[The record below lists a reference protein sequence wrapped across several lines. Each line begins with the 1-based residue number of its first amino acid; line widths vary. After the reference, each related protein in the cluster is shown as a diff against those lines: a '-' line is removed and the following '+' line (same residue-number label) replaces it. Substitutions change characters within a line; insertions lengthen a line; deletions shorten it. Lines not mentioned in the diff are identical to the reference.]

1 MKKDDKQRNMKKT
14 LIKTKEALRT
24 YADPARANKL
34 QRFFK
39 TGKGEYAEG
48 DRFIGV
54 AVPAIRK
61 VVRQFGDL
69 PLGGAKK
76 LLKSKI
82 HEERLLALL
91 ILAHQFKNT
100 DEPLRKKIF
109 DLYLSHLSYVNN
121 WDLVDASCRY
131 IIGAY
136 LVDKNREL
144 LYRLAVSGRLWDRRA
159 AIISTHFFI
168 RNGDSR
174 DTLKISTL
182 LLKDKEDLIHKA
194 VGWMLREVG
203 KRNEG
208 TLEDFLQEHSSVM
221 PRTMLRYATERL
233 SEKKRQRFRKA
244 APTHHC

>member
-1 MKKDDKQRNMKKT
+1 MKKT
-14 LIKTKEALRT
+14 FINAKEALRT
-24 YADPARANKL
+24 YADPARANHL

-61 VVRQFGDL
+61 VVRQFGDM
-69 PLGGAKK
+69 PLGEAMK
-76 LLKSKI
+76 LLKSEI
-82 HEERLLALL
+82 HEDRLLALL
-91 ILAHQFKNT
+91 ILAHQFRNA

-109 DLYLSHLSYVNN
+109 GLYLSRLSYINN
-121 WDLVDASCRY
+121 WDLVDASCRD

-136 LVDKNREL
+136 LGDKDRKL
-144 LYRLAVSGRLWDRRA
+144 LYRLAVSGSLWDRRV
-159 AIISTHFFI
+159 AIVSTHFFI
-168 RNGDSR
+168 RNGDSG
-174 DTLKISTL
+174 DTLKIAAL

-208 TLEDFLQEHSSVM
+208 TLEDFLKEHSRVM

-233 SEKKRQRFRKA
+233 SEKKRQRFRRA
-244 APTHHC
+244 ASAHHC